1 MFPVANYKVQT
12 WKHIG
17 LIQLKI
23 NLDLLLVLIN
33 QKNNNTYLVTES

>member
-23 NLDLLLVLIN
+23 NLDLLLVLIK
-33 QKNNNTYLVTES
+33 QKTTTLI